1 MEIGQKNL
9 KFRQFLLID
18 LKWPNFTNFGR
29 LFLKKIHSWCKIFFF
44 HTNLLDIPVMYAKYE
59 KISYVRT
66 PLNSGP
72 KMGLKTWGFAP

>member
-1 MEIGQKNL
+1 MFCQIPT
-9 KFRQFLLID
+9 FLLID

-29 LFLKKIHSWCKIFFF
+29 LFLKKIHSGTNFFSF
-44 HTNLLDIPVMYAKYE
+44 LIKVLDIPVMYAKYE